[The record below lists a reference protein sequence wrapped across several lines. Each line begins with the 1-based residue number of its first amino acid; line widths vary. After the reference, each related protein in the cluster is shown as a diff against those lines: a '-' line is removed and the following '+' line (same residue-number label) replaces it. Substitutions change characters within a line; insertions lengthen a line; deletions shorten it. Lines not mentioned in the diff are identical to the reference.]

1 VKQPRKRKPTVAVID
16 IGSNSVRLVVYEALE
31 RSLISIFNEK
41 ALCGL
46 GREVQSTG
54 LLAPDAVERA
64 LTALRRF
71 HALCKIQQVG
81 RVFAIATA
89 ACRDA
94 SNGPDFIAQAE
105 RICGVPIEILSGPRE
120 AKLSAL
126 GVVSGIHKPDGIVGD
141 LGGGSLE
148 LIDVRGNSVRSGV
161 TLPLGSLALQ
171 DMSHKSLKHAEQI
184 VGQGL
189 ADVAQLKAGR
199 GRTFYAVGGTWR
211 ALARIHIFQS
221 GYPLGVMHG
230 YSIPASEALDFV
242 RRLRRLAA
250 AGMLANIEMIADA
263 RRPLLTY
270 GALVLEYVIRVT
282 RPKTIMFSTFGVREG
297 LLYSMLPEP
306 ERAKDGLI
314 CAAEELNELLSRSAR
329 HARELIEWT
338 DHFARVVKLR
348 ETEEDRRLRHVACL
362 LSDIGWRVHPDHRG
376 EQTLAQI
383 INGNFG
389 DISHQGRAF
398 VGLAVFYRYA
408 GLSEENQ
415 PPTIIQDLVT
425 ATMLERARVLGA
437 AFRVAHLISAA
448 RPGVLPAT
456 HFRSEG
462 RKLMLVFEHR
472 SRRRSRRWPLQAAGA
487 ARRPLRINCHAL
499 EHDPEKCAAVFPRD
513 KRKALALRSCS
524 IKEFLTWCA
533 PPHRPTASPAWPP
546 QACACARAFPQS
558 QRRSRPAATTVSRPA
573 RHRS

>member
-1 VKQPRKRKPTVAVID
+1 MKRPRKRKATVAVID

-31 RSLISIFNEK
+31 RSLITIFNEK

-64 LTALRRF
+64 LMALRRF
-71 HALCKIQQVG
+71 RALCRIQQVG
-81 RVFAIATA
+81 RVYAIATA

-94 SNGPDFIAQAE
+94 TNGPDFIAQAE
-105 RICGVPIEILSGPRE
+105 RLCGVKIEILSGPRE

-126 GVVSGIHKPDGIVGD
+126 GVISGIHKPDGIVGD

-148 LIDVRGNSVRSGV
+148 LIDVRGNAVRSGV

-171 DMSHKSLKHAEQI
+171 DSSHKSLKRAERI
-184 VGQGL
+184 VQGDL
-189 ADVAQLKAGR
+189 LDVAQLKAGR

-211 ALARIHIFQS
+211 ALARIHIIQS

-230 YSIPASEALDFV
+230 YSVPAAEALEFA

-250 AGMLANIEMIADA
+250 TDLLANIEAIAEA

-270 GALVLEYVIRVT
+270 GALVLEYVIRVA
-282 RPKTIMFSTFGVREG
+282 RPKAIMFSTFGVREG
-297 LLYSMLPEP
+297 LLYSMLPEA
-306 ERAKDGLI
+306 ERAKDGLLT
-314 CAAEELNELLSRSAR
+314 AAQELNELLSRSAR

-338 DHFARVVKLR
+338 DRFVRVVKLR
-348 ETEEDRRLRHVACL
+348 ETEEDRRLRHAACL

-376 EQTLAQI
+376 EQTMTQI

-415 PPTIIQDLVT
+415 PPPVIQDLVT
-425 ATMLERARVLGA
+425 AAMLERARVLGA

-472 SRRRSRRWPLQAAGA
+472 MVDLVADRVGGRFKQLARLVGRTGSIVRR
-487 ARRPLRINCHAL
+487 
-499 EHDPEKCAAVFPRD
+499 
-513 KRKALALRSCS
+513 
-524 IKEFLTWCA
+524 
-533 PPHRPTASPAWPP
+533 
-546 QACACARAFPQS
+546 
-558 QRRSRPAATTVSRPA
+558 
-573 RHRS
+573 